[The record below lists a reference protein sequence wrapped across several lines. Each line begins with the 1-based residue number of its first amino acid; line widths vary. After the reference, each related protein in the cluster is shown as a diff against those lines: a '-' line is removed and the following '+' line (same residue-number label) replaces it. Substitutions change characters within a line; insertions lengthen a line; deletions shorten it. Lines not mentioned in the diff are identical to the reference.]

1 MLKVYFN
8 NLQFQLKKELRST
21 KKSLFAAVA
30 WMSFDEYDGV
40 FKMLLEKGIEVKLVL
55 DDNGSNRK
63 YEDLIKSV
71 AESYPKLFQYRFIR
85 FRGIMHHKFCVID
98 DYKCI
103 SGSFNWTKNANHRNF
118 EDLNVAENK
127 SAAAMYKEEFNFLW
141 KKTDEQ
147 LAQLLML
154 RKCPNCKD
162 SIINILILDEEEIK
176 SQSIVSIVNV
186 CGCELKKG
194 KEYYYEYGLW
204 GEYRSLLDQY
214 YDISERDFS
223 SIEDFECFIT
233 KYDIKVRKF
242 LSTIAERCDIKIPIH
257 AVGVHGHEQFGDDPD
272 SFEPVYKI
280 IWKDR
285 IVSSYI
291 EDSYSIKYN

>member
-1 MLKVYFN
+1 
-8 NLQFQLKKELRST
+8 
-21 KKSLFAAVA
+21 
-30 WMSFDEYDGV
+30 MSFDEYDDV
-40 FKMLLEKGIEVKLVL
+40 FKVLLEKGIEVKLVL
-55 DDNGSNRK
+55 DDNSSNRK

-71 AESYPKLFQYRFIR
+71 AESYPKLFQYRFIK

-103 SGSFNWTKNANHRNF
+103 FGSFNWTKNANHRNF

-127 SAAAMYKEEFNFLW
+127 SAAALYKEEFDFLW

-147 LAQLLML
+147 LAKLLIL
-154 RKCPNCKD
+154 WKCPNCKD

-176 SQSIVSIVNV
+176 SQSIVSIVHV
-186 CGCELKKG
+186 CECGLKKG

-214 YDISERDFS
+214 YDISKRDFS
-223 SIEDFECFIT
+223 NIEDFEYFIT
-233 KYDIKVRKF
+233 KYDIKIRKF
-242 LSTIAERCDIKIPIH
+242 LSTIAERCDINIPIH
-257 AVGVHGHEQFGDDPD
+257 AVGVLGHEQFGDDPD
-272 SFEPVYKI
+272 NFEPVYKI

-285 IVSSYI
+285 IVSSHI
-291 EDSYSIKYN
+291 EDSYFIE